1 MRVLV
6 CVHCT
11 VLGGAN
17 RSMLGLMDINQ
28 TKGIEYYVLLPEKGP
43 LCAELE
49 KRNIKYYIFPYYNW
63 VHYGKKNNKIKAFVK
78 LIKNQII
85 ADQIVKIIK
94 AEHIDIVHT
103 NDSLTMIGALVARQ
117 ARIPHIWHIREFL
130 DDDYNLYYNYSMKY
144 VKKLYSEANVVI
156 AISKVI
162 ENHAVKK
169 LGLKNSLLIYN
180 GLEHKEGV
188 HQKSQEFVVAFSG
201 GDSEKKGIL
210 DVLGAFEIILK
221 KRKDI
226 SLVIGGKFSDESLLE
241 RIRKIDKNVYIKVIG
256 ERKDWGEW
264 LDKAHIALVCSNM
277 EAFGRVT
284 VESMFARAVV
294 IATNTGANEE
304 LIDNGKD
311 GYIYKIGNIEEL
323 AEKICNVK
331 DHYAE
336 QKALIECAYR
346 KADSQFNIERTA
358 QNVLETYKDILKK
371 GANL

>member
-28 TKGIEYYVLLPEKGP
+28 AKGIEYYVLLPEKGP

-63 VHYGKKNNKIKAFVK
+63 VHYGKKNSKIKAFAKLVK
-78 LIKNQII
+78 NHMI
-85 ADQIVKIIK
+85 ANQIVKIIK
-94 AEHIDIVHT
+94 AEHIDIIHT
-103 NDSLTMIGALVARQ
+103 NDSLTMIGALIARK
-117 ARIPHIWHIREFL
+117 ARVPHIWHIREFL

-144 VKKLYSEANVVI
+144 VRKLYSEANVVI

-180 GLEHKEGV
+180 GLEHKDDM
-188 HQKSQEFVVAFSG
+188 HQKSKEFVVAFSG

-226 SLVIGGKFSDESLLE
+226 SLVIGGKFLNENLLE
-241 RIRKIDKNVYIKVIG
+241 RIRKIDKNGCIQIIG
-256 ERKDWGEW
+256 ESKTWGEW
-264 LDKAHIALVCSNM
+264 LSKAHIALVCSNM

-284 VESMFARAVV
+284 VESMFAKAVV

-311 GYIYKIGNIEEL
+311 GYIYKIGNIVEL
-323 AEKICNVK
+323 AEKICNIK
-331 DHYAE
+331 DHYGE
-336 QKALIECAYR
+336 QKTLIECAYK

-358 QNVLETYKDILKK
+358 KNVLEVYWDVFKK